1 MDQWTRRQTLKE
13 FVSQWEAIL
22 TLRDS
27 QSSQSH
33 SLDRARSSG
42 KNGKDNARLN
52 EVDDG
57 NQDDPFDCRSMQV
70 PPTHVLADRVA
81 DEFVE
86 RWIALDQRKITVIA
100 TESPLP
106 DTDVMDEG
114 ECDEDNEVDSLH
126 HQDSNPSKRQRR
138 QLAPI
143 ATALPRWYEKHVR
156 LPEHFDYTSQL
167 LAQNP
172 PSLNDSADYERV
184 VSLVDPTITTSY
196 HAELWHLFRQIPSAD
211 QLEILATTT
220 TTEEG
225 DGFVPLSATRALQV
239 EMETARQHTNMLDGH
254 ALSRLRMSDRHDA
267 LPMTPSLGWTGSVRF
282 EFLRQQLRRTSTP
295 ESNRMVLEF
304 LGSQTL
310 LHVHQAIVELSHD
323 ELGQWMQQRTDP
335 PTTAAIPVRDQAT
348 TAESNGQSSKD
359 GATNGHQSESFL
371 PFSSGFFFIE
381 DTFYKTGPVDYT
393 APILQ
398 WLSSGNSDRE
408 RKRRCLHLGLATD
421 PNGSLVLPTV
431 KDMSQIRLDEI
442 SCRLGIRYVH
452 VHNGDIEYAMFLTDR
467 RLISS
472 AATSTVQ
479 FPILHDLCSPS
490 HTVPECEVCQTRTAA
505 VATSTQCVV
514 TIGHRALCE
523 ACCRQLDLPAKAPDH
538 IMPYNVWRG
547 QADLS
552 AGAAG
557 EVSW

>member
-13 FVSQWEAIL
+13 FVSQWEDIL

-33 SLDRARSSG
+33 SLDWARSIGNNS
-42 KNGKDNARLN
+42 KDSATSDNI
-52 EVDDG
+52 DDG
-57 NQDDPFDCRSMQV
+57 NEDDPFDCRSMQV
-70 PPTHVLADRVA
+70 PPTHVLAERVA
-81 DEFVE
+81 DDFVE
-86 RWIALDQRKITVIA
+86 RWIELDQRKITKVPHDIP
-100 TESPLP
+100 SP
-106 DTDVMDEG
+106 DTDVANEYEG
-114 ECDEDNEVDSLH
+114 NEDNDGGSLYR
-126 HQDSNPSKRQRR
+126 QDSNPFKRQRR
-138 QLAPI
+138 QLSAPPN

-156 LPEHFDYTSQL
+156 LPEHFDYTSEL
-167 LAQNP
+167 LAHNP
-172 PSLNDSADYERV
+172 PSVNDITDYERV

-220 TTEEG
+220 AMSEEG
-225 DGFVPLSATRALQV
+225 DGIVPLSATRALQV
-239 EMETARQHTNMLDGH
+239 EIETARQHTNMLDGH

-267 LPMTPSLGWTGSVRF
+267 LPMTPIKTLSTTSWTGTVRF

-304 LGSQTL
+304 SGSQTL
-310 LHVHQAIVELSHD
+310 LELHQAIVELTHD
-323 ELGQWMQQRTDP
+323 ELGQSMQQRTDP
-335 PTTAAIPVRDQAT
+335 PTTT
-348 TAESNGQSSKD
+348 MAESNGQSSGN
-359 GATNGHQSESFL
+359 GAVNGHQSESFI

-381 DTFYKTGPVDYT
+381 DTFYKTGPIDYT

-408 RKRRCLHLGLATD
+408 RKRRCLHLGLV
-421 PNGSLVLPTV
+421 PNLNGSFVVPTV
-431 KDMSQIRLDEI
+431 KDMSHIRLDEI

-452 VHNGDIEYAMFLTDR
+452 VHNGDIECAMFLTDR

-472 AATSTVQ
+472 AVTSTVQ
-479 FPILHDLCSPS
+479 FPILHDLWSPS
-490 HTVPECEVCQTRTAA
+490 YTVPECDVCKTRAAA
-505 VATSTQCVV
+505 VATSTECV
-514 TIGHRALCE
+514 IANGHRALCE
-523 ACCRQLDLPAKAPDH
+523 ACCRQLDLLAKAPDQ

-552 AGAAG
+552 AGASG
-557 EVSW
+557 DVSW

>member
-13 FVSQWEAIL
+13 FVSQWEDIL

-33 SLDRARSSG
+33 SLDWARSIGNNS
-42 KNGKDNARLN
+42 KDSATSDNI
-52 EVDDG
+52 DDG
-57 NQDDPFDCRSMQV
+57 NEDDPFDCRSMQV
-70 PPTHVLADRVA
+70 PPTHVLAERVA
-81 DEFVE
+81 DDFVE
-86 RWIALDQRKITVIA
+86 RWIELDQRKITKVPHDIP
-100 TESPLP
+100 SP
-106 DTDVMDEG
+106 DTDVANEYEG
-114 ECDEDNEVDSLH
+114 NEDNDGGSLYR
-126 HQDSNPSKRQRR
+126 QDSNPFKRQRR
-138 QLAPI
+138 QLSAPPN

-156 LPEHFDYTSQL
+156 LPEHFDYTSEL
-167 LAQNP
+167 LAHNP
-172 PSLNDSADYERV
+172 PSVNDITDNERV

-220 TTEEG
+220 TMSEEG
-225 DGFVPLSATRALQV
+225 DGIVPLSATRALQV
-239 EMETARQHTNMLDGH
+239 EIETARQHTNMLDGH

-267 LPMTPSLGWTGSVRF
+267 LPMTPIKTLSTTSWTGTVRF

-304 LGSQTL
+304 SGSQTL
-310 LHVHQAIVELSHD
+310 LEVHQAIVELTHD
-323 ELGQWMQQRTDP
+323 ELGQSMQQRTDP
-335 PTTAAIPVRDQAT
+335 PTTT
-348 TAESNGQSSKD
+348 MAESNGQSSGN
-359 GATNGHQSESFL
+359 GAVNGHQSESFI

-381 DTFYKTGPVDYT
+381 DTFYKTGPIDYT

-408 RKRRCLHLGLATD
+408 RKRRCLHLGLV
-421 PNGSLVLPTV
+421 PNLNGSFVVPTV
-431 KDMSQIRLDEI
+431 KDMSHIRLDEI

-452 VHNGDIEYAMFLTDR
+452 VHNGDIECAMFLTDR

-472 AATSTVQ
+472 AVTSTVQ
-479 FPILHDLCSPS
+479 FPILHDLWSPS
-490 HTVPECEVCQTRTAA
+490 YTVPECDVCKTRAAA
-505 VATSTQCVV
+505 VATSTECG
-514 TIGHRALCE
+514 IANGHRALCE
-523 ACCRQLDLPAKAPDH
+523 ACCRQLDLLAKAPDQ

-552 AGAAG
+552 AGASG
-557 EVSW
+557 DVSW